1 MGNGIG
7 NMVGLASAFLA
18 LFALAELLYHWRGMT
33 AESTR
38 KLVHVGT
45 GLLALLFPVALQ
57 SHWQALLLCSLFAVL
72 LVLSIRFGLLPSVNA
87 IRRESYGSLGYP
99 VAVYGSYL
107 AYACFGGFHYFY
119 LPVLILAICDPVAAY
134 VGRKTRFRPYR
145 VGAGL
150 KTVGG
155 SLAFFGT
162 AILLVAA
169 IYLYLGNFPG
179 IGRFMGIALVIA
191 TFSTLAEAVSAK
203 GLDNVTIPA
212 VVLAGLVLMEHL
224 IV

>member
-1 MGNGIG
+1 MDSGIW
-7 NMVGLASAFLA
+7 NMVGLAAAFLA
-18 LFALAELLYHWRGMT
+18 LFALAESLYHWRGMT

-45 GLLALLFPVALQ
+45 GLLALLFPLALQ
-57 SHWQALLLCSLFAVL
+57 SHWQALLLCGLFALL

-87 IRRESYGSLGYP
+87 IRRKSYGSLGYP
-99 VAVYGSYL
+99 VAVYGSFL
-107 AYACFGGFHYFY
+107 AYSHFGGFHYFY

-134 VGRKTRFRPYR
+134 VGRRTRFKPYR
-145 VGAGL
+145 VGSGL

-162 AILLVAA
+162 AVILVLATYV
-169 IYLYLGNFPG
+169 YLGNFPG
-179 IGRFMGIALVIA
+179 IGRFMGIAFVVA
-191 TFSTLAEAVSAK
+191 SAATLAEAVSAK

-224 IV
+224 ID